1 MDDKTFNQAKRTLN
15 IAYRD
20 IFHAIPCIQD
30 YSCSREEYLSAMKKS
45 IESGQPIDTFLNKK
59 GKPLNSDSLT

>member
-1 MDDKTFNQAKRTLN
+1 MDDKTFNQAKKPLN

-20 IFHAIPCIQD
+20 VFHEIPCIQD

-45 IESGQPIDTFLNKK
+45 IETGQSIESFLKKK
-59 GKPLNSDSLT
+59 GKPINSDSLT

>member
-1 MDDKTFNQAKRTLN
+1 MDDKTFNQAKRPLN

-20 IFHAIPCIQD
+20 VFHDIPCIQD

-45 IESGQPIDTFLNKK
+45 IDVFLLDVLLQTTID
-59 GKPLNSDSLT
+59 